1 MALKIVGI
9 ILILVGC
16 FGLYEAAHAVTQ
28 GQITPFESASDY
40 LIKRGDPDFDKE
52 VSIRRVG
59 GFTLIGI
66 GVACLFI
73 KKKCDQDEE

>member
-1 MALKIVGI
+1 MAIKIFGI
-9 ILILVGC
+9 ILILFGC
-16 FGLYEAAHAVTQ
+16 YGLYEASQAVKQ
-28 GQITPFESASDY
+28 GQITPFESASNY

-66 GVACLFI
+66 GVACLLI
-73 KKKCDQDEE
+73 KKGDGDEKP

>member
-16 FGLYEAAHAVTQ
+16 FSFYEAAQAVNQ
-28 GQITPFESASDY
+28 GHISPFESASDN

-52 VSIRRVG
+52 VAMRRVG
-59 GFTLIGI
+59 GGTLIGI
-66 GVACLFI
+66 GICCLFI
-73 KKKCDQDEE
+73 KGKADKGEK

>member
-1 MALKIVGI
+1 MALRIVGI

-73 KKKCDQDEE
+73 KKKGDQDEE